1 MERQSTSTSSAPL
14 TGFSTR
20 VRTIATCASLALV
33 FTIGCHP
40 TPSAD
45 VSATVNG
52 KPILRSDVDK
62 YYKNSQGETPQS
74 PSSEQAG
81 IQRLNVLRQLI
92 EEEVLQQ
99 RAAKLNLVASDEEVD
114 AKLAEMKAPFTQEE
128 FNARLKASGLT
139 LDDLRKNLRRTLTID
154 KLLNKEI
161 NTRINITDADI
172 ASYYE
177 QNKSAY
183 NLVEPSFHM
192 AQIVVTTLPPQQPG
206 GVTANKAATEADAKK
221 KIDML
226 HQRLESGE
234 DFGTLAANF
243 SEQPNTASNG
253 GDMGFIS
260 ESQLKAEPAIFDALS
275 KLKPGE
281 FSDVVTVYDNP
292 TSPQK
297 KLVGYAIYKL
307 QAREPAGQRQLND
320 PRVQQ
325 DVRQRLRDARSQLL
339 KTAYYE
345 MLHDQAKIVNYEA
358 ENIFKQK

>member
-1 MERQSTSTSSAPL
+1 MERQLKSSHI
-14 TGFSTR
+14 T
-20 VRTIATCASLALV
+20 TIAAGAAFLALA
-33 FTIGCHP
+33 FAAGCHP

-52 KPILRSDVDK
+52 KPILHSDVDK
-62 YYKNSQGETPQS
+62 YYKNSQGETPQN
-74 PSSEQAG
+74 PSAEQAG
-81 IQRLNVLRQLI
+81 IQRLNILRQLI

-99 RAAKLNLVASDEEVD
+99 RAAKLNLVANDEEVD

-139 LDDLRKNLRRTLTID
+139 LDDLRKNLRRSLTID

-161 NTRINITDADI
+161 NTRINITDSDI
-172 ASYYE
+172 AGYYE

-183 NLVEPSFHM
+183 NLVEPSYHM
-192 AQIVVTTLPPQQPG
+192 AQIVVSTVAQQQPG
-206 GVTANKAATEADAKK
+206 GVTQGKANTEADAKK
-221 KIDML
+221 KIEML

-260 ESQLKAEPAIFDALS
+260 ESQLKAEPAIFDALN

-281 FSDVVTVYDNP
+281 FSEVVAVYDNP
-292 TSPQK
+292 NSPDK
-297 KLVGYAIYKL
+297 KLVGFAIYKL
-307 QAREPAGQRQLND
+307 LAREPAGQRQLND

-325 DVRQRLRDARSQLL
+325 DVRQRLREARSQLL
-339 KTAYYE
+339 
-345 MLHDQAKIVNYEA
+345 
-358 ENIFKQK
+358 

>member
-1 MERQSTSTSSAPL
+1 MERQSSSTSHVPVTRFSARLL
-14 TGFSTR
+14 TIT
-20 VRTIATCASLALV
+20 ACASLALV
-33 FTIGCHP
+33 CATGCHP
-40 TPSAD
+40 TPSSD

-62 YYKNSQGETPQS
+62 YYKNSQGETPQNS
-74 PSSEQAG
+74 SSEQAG
-81 IQRLNVLRQLI
+81 IQRLNILRQLI

-99 RAAKLNLVASDEEVD
+99 RASKLNLVANDEEVD

-128 FNARLKASGLT
+128 FNARLKASGLS

-172 ASYYE
+172 SDYYS

-183 NLVEPSFHM
+183 NLIEPSYHL
-192 AQIVVTTLPPQQPG
+192 AQIVVSALPPQQPG
-206 GVTANKAATEADAKK
+206 GVVDNKTTTEADAKK

-226 HQRLESGE
+226 HQRLVSGE

-253 GDMGFIS
+253 GDMGFVS
-260 ESQLKAEPAIFDALS
+260 DSQLKAEPTIYDTVG

-292 TSPQK
+292 NSPQK
-297 KLVGYAIYKL
+297 KLMGYAIYKL
-307 QAREPAGQRQLND
+307 LAREPAGQRQLND

>member
-1 MERQSTSTSSAPL
+1 MKLRLKTAHISTLAAGTA
-14 TGFSTR
+14 F
-20 VRTIATCASLALV
+20 LALI
-33 FTIGCHP
+33 FAAGCHP
-40 TPSAD
+40 SPSAD

-62 YYKNSQGETPQS
+62 YYKNSQGETQQNPS
-74 PSSEQAG
+74 PEQAG
-81 IQRLNVLRQLI
+81 IQRLNILRQLI

-99 RAAKLNLVASDEEVD
+99 RATKLNLVASDEEVD

-128 FNARLKASGLT
+128 FNARLSASGLT
-139 LDDLRKNLRRTLTID
+139 LDDLRKNLRRSLTID

-172 ASYYE
+172 AAYYQ

-183 NLVEPSFHM
+183 NLVEPSYHM
-192 AQIVVTTLPPQQPG
+192 AQIVVSTVPPQQQG
-206 GVTANKAATEADAKK
+206 GVPARANTEADAKR

-260 ESQLKAEPAIFDALS
+260 ESQLKAEPAIFDALN

-281 FSDVVTVYDNP
+281 FSEAVAVYDNP
-292 TSPQK
+292 NAPNK
-297 KLVGYAIYKL
+297 RLVGYAIYKL
-307 QAREPAGQRQLND
+307 LAREPAGQRQAND

-325 DVRQRLRDARSQLL
+325 DVRQRLREARSQLL

>member
-1 MERQSTSTSSAPL
+1 MERQLKSSHI
-14 TGFSTR
+14 T
-20 VRTIATCASLALV
+20 TIAAGAAFLALA
-33 FTIGCHP
+33 FAAGCHP

-52 KPILRSDVDK
+52 KPILHSDVDK
-62 YYKNSQGETPQS
+62 YYKNSQGETPQN
-74 PSSEQAG
+74 PSAEQAG
-81 IQRLNVLRQLI
+81 IQRLNILRQLI

-99 RAAKLNLVASDEEVD
+99 RAAKLNLVANDEEVD

-139 LDDLRKNLRRTLTID
+139 LDDLRKNLRRSLTID

-161 NTRINITDADI
+161 NTRINITDSDI
-172 ASYYE
+172 AGYYE

-183 NLVEPSFHM
+183 NLVEPSYHM
-192 AQIVVTTLPPQQPG
+192 AQIVVSTVAQQQPG
-206 GVTANKAATEADAKK
+206 GVAQGKANTEADAKK
-221 KIDML
+221 KIEML

-260 ESQLKAEPAIFDALS
+260 ESQLKAEPAIFDALN

-281 FSDVVTVYDNP
+281 FSEVVAVYDNP
-292 TSPQK
+292 NSPDK
-297 KLVGYAIYKL
+297 KLVGFAIYKL
-307 QAREPAGQRQLND
+307 LAREPAGQRQLND

-325 DVRQRLRDARSQLL
+325 DVRQRLREARSQLL